1 MTDIRQDKLASLIR
15 EWVANTDGHTFTY
28 EQLDRDLGIVNP
40 RWKNFRRQV
49 IKRLKDDGL
58 VVPAGQQSGLY
69 RLVKDDAPLINWQD
83 ADENEV
89 LDITLPFGMHELVK
103 IQPKTIIVVAGA
115 PDAGKTCWCF
125 NFIKQNMRRYPT
137 IYFSSEMGEIELKSR
152 LSKFKTV
159 PLHEWKFEAR
169 ERSSNFADVI
179 RPDWLNVIDYMEVA
193 EDFFKVGGWIR
204 EVWEKLGKGIAV
216 VCLQKKR
223 GADLGRGGEVTA
235 EKARLY
241 LAMDHGLVKIIKA
254 KNWATDQNPRGMAWT
269 YQVVGGSRFVNVMP
283 ATLVEGS

>member
-1 MTDIRQDKLASLIR
+1 MTDTRHDRLASLIR
-15 EWVANTDGHTFTY
+15 EWVANTDGQTFTY

-40 RWKNFRRQV
+40 QWKSFRRQI
-49 IKRLKDDGL
+49 IKRLKDEGI
-58 VVPAGQQSGLY
+58 VVPAGQQTGLY
-69 RLVKDDAPLINWQD
+69 RLVSADAPTINWQA

-103 IQPKTIIVVAGA
+103 IQPKTVIVVAGA

-125 NFIKQNMRRYPT
+125 NFIRQNMQKHEI

-152 LSKFKTV
+152 LAKFHTIKTGD
-159 PLHEWKFEAR
+159 WKFEAK

-179 RPDWLNVIDYMEVA
+179 RPDWLNVIDYMEVSD
-193 EDFFKVGGWIR
+193 EFFKVGGWIR
-204 EVWEKLGKGIAV
+204 EVWEKLDKGIAV

-223 GADLGRGGEVTA
+223 GREHELGRGGEVTA

-241 LAMDHGLVKIIKA
+241 IAMDNNLVRIIKA
-254 KNWATDQNPRGMAWT
+254 KNWATNENPRGMAWR
-269 YQVVGGSRFVNVMP
+269 YQVVGGSRFVNVMRV
-283 ATLVEGS
+283 TEEQ